1 MNKSII
7 AAGLIAFT
15 VIVGGCTSTGASPT
29 ITDEAK
35 VSTIKP
41 GKSTTK
47 DIEASF
53 GRPSNVE
60 YLEKGEQ
67 VWSYQHVAMGP
78 LAYVPFLNMTGN
90 SGKESSLVIR
100 FNNKGVV
107 KEFRQGENR
116 L

>member
-1 MNKSII
+1 MRKS
-7 AAGLIAFT
+7 AFVACLIA
-15 VIVGGCTSTGASPT
+15 VSVSVAGCASTGANPA
-29 ITDEAK
+29 IADETK
-35 VSTIKP
+35 VSAIKP

-47 DIEASF
+47 DIEAAF

-60 YLEKGEQ
+60 YKEKGEQ
-67 VWSYQHVAMGP
+67 VWSYQHVSMGP